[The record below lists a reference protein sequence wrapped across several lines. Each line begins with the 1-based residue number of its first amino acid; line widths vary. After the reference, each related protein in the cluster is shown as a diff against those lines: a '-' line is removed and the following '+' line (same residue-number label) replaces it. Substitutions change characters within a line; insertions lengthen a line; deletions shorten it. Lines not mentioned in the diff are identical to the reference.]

1 KFLFYNIRKLLFL
14 KSKYDTILFEKNK
27 KGDFIMKS
35 SGIVGLVGGILL
47 LICPFVL
54 LGTAVNTAATTLNG
68 GATAGAFSGVA
79 LLLNALK
86 IANLVLGIIA
96 IVYYKGDK
104 RVGAA
109 PSVLMIVSGEVS
121 LIPFLGW
128 VGGILAIIG
137 GSLFLATL
145 KKFKSEE

>member
-1 KFLFYNIRKLLFL
+1 M
-14 KSKYDTILFEKNK
+14 KSKTLALI
-27 KGDFIMKS
+27 

-47 LICPFVL
+47 LIGPFVL

-68 GATAGAFSGVA
+68 GATAGATAGAVSGVA

-96 IVYYKGDK
+96 IVYYKGDN

-109 PSVLMIVSGEVS
+109 PSVLMIVSGGVS

>member
-1 KFLFYNIRKLLFL
+1 
-14 KSKYDTILFEKNK
+14 
-27 KGDFIMKS
+27 MKS
-35 SGIVGLVGGILL
+35 SGIVDLVGGILL

-104 RVGAA
+104 HVGAA

-128 VGGILAIIG
+128 VGRILAIIG

>member
-1 KFLFYNIRKLLFL
+1 MGL
-14 KSKYDTILFEKNK
+14 KYPHDYILR
-27 KGDFIMKS
+27 
-35 SGIVGLVGGILL
+35 
-47 LICPFVL
+47 
-54 LGTAVNTAATTLNG
+54 
-68 GATAGAFSGVA
+68 
-79 LLLNALK
+79 
-86 IANLVLGIIA
+86 
-96 IVYYKGDK
+96 GDK

-109 PSVLMIVSGEVS
+109 PSVLMIVSGGVS

>member
-1 KFLFYNIRKLLFL
+1 
-14 KSKYDTILFEKNK
+14 
-27 KGDFIMKS
+27 
-35 SGIVGLVGGILL
+35 VGLVGGILL
-47 LICPFVL
+47 LIGPFVL
-54 LGTAVNTAATTLNG
+54 LGTAVNTAATILNG

-109 PSVLMIVSGEVS
+109 PSVLMIVSGGVS

>member
-1 KFLFYNIRKLLFL
+1 M
-14 KSKYDTILFEKNK
+14 KSKTLALI
-27 KGDFIMKS
+27 

-47 LICPFVL
+47 LIGPFVL

-68 GATAGAFSGVA
+68 GATAGAVSGVV

-96 IVYYKGDK
+96 IVYYKGDN

-109 PSVLMIVSGEVS
+109 PSVLMIVSGGVS